1 MRNESLC
8 CLIPGCQLFQTHLL
22 DKRVY
27 DLGDSINIDYIMN
40 VCYHSRVSHPLI
52 ARIDQTS
59 DSLEAR
65 HLDVP
70 PPHSVDGGSD
80 DNEYKQD
87 SKYNPDNCCGAL
99 VRITRGRGGNDRRG
113 CGLSCCCP

>member
-1 MRNESLC
+1 M
-8 CLIPGCQLFQTHLL
+8 IPGCQLFQTHLF
-22 DKRVY
+22 KRVY
-27 DLGDSINIDYIMN
+27 YLGGSIIIDYVMN
-40 VCYHSRVSHPLI
+40 ACYHSRVSHPLI